1 MKKIKI
7 ICDLN
12 QISMLRLILLL
23 PSITIIVSSSRIV
36 ILLISVLI
44 IRFASFTDL
53 IRFVPSNSSIR
64 MILYLSIR
72 FVPSISFRIILPF
85 ISSIRIILYNISIL
99 FVRFSYSLRTYDYH
113 QLAGVA
119 IVTYSNS
126 VCTYY
131 YLCLQEYSTAIFL
144 NTFVP
149 LIRYA
154 FLFLLVEVVVLVIY
168 SHSYQQYL
176 HIRYIFV

>member
-1 MKKIKI
+1 MIHLSIWFDLIWLDSFHLSICFKLYHTISIQIVTSPYMKKIKI

-99 FVRFSYSLRTYDYH
+99 FVRFSYSLRH
-113 QLAGVA
+113 M
-119 IVTYSNS
+119 IIIS
-126 VCTYY
+126 
-131 YLCLQEYSTAIFL
+131 
-144 NTFVP
+144 
-149 LIRYA
+149 
-154 FLFLLVEVVVLVIY
+154 
-168 SHSYQQYL
+168 
-176 HIRYIFV
+176 